1 MANSTHAY
9 HYRSRSRLEPGQGDR
24 LLLLATSGG
33 VSAGAPAVEPRLFT
47 GALTAP
53 EPTAAALLA
62 VADIAAARYYRP
74 GTAAS
79 RDPVVTCHADRLRF
93 ESFSGCCGVHARVDV
108 LPGGFDGG
116 AVTPGT
122 TNIDVNTELRVALG
136 RVTAGEALRLS
147 VGPQDVTVTTSD
159 AAIEEKKV
167 PLPER
172 WLRGFAEVQAI
183 TSAFDLRAELPGTA
197 AFRFLQGCV
206 RGPRAGVLWAVPS
219 GRSLRATGRP
229 VPGAV
234 CLPGP
239 DRLAVLLPL
248 LRFARALRVYGP
260 PVSAAGRPVASAWE
274 LDLGVLRIV
283 LTLSPEPHRGFSGE
297 GAVLGA
303 LAGEEAAADA
313 DLLAALLAF
322 DPVLEI
328 GRLAAS
334 SGLPAVRVR
343 AALTALGTAG
353 RVGYDLAEAAFFH
366 RELPYDAARVDRMN
380 PRLRTAR
387 ALVES
392 GAVAASG
399 DLVTVT
405 VGDHAQRVRFAA
417 DGSASCTC
425 RWWTDYR
432 GTRGRCSHVLA
443 AEIAR
448 DAAQLAIG
456 ISSPGGMA

>member
-1 MANSTHAY
+1 M
-9 HYRSRSRLEPGQGDR
+9 
-24 LLLLATSGG
+24 
-33 VSAGAPAVEPRLFT
+33 
-47 GALTAP
+47 
-53 EPTAAALLA
+53 
-62 VADIAAARYYRP
+62 
-74 GTAAS
+74 
-79 RDPVVTCHADRLRF
+79 VTCHADRLRF

-122 TNIDVNTELRVALG
+122 TNVDVSTELRVVTPG

-147 VGPQDVTVTTSD
+147 VGPQDVTVTTGD

-172 WLRGFAEVQAI
+172 WLVAGSPSHRRSPRPSTCAP
-183 TSAFDLRAELPGTA
+183 SCPGRRRSGSSRA
-197 AFRFLQGCV
+197 AFAGRARGCCGWCRPAV
-206 RGPRAGVLWAVPS
+206 RCGLPS
-219 GRSLRATGRP
+219 GRCRERSACRGPTGSLCSCRCCGSR
-229 VPGAV
+229 VPCGS
-234 CLPGP
+234 
-239 DRLAVLLPL
+239 R
-248 LRFARALRVYGP
+248 YGP
-260 PVSAAGRPVASAWE
+260 PVSAAERPVASAWE

-328 GRLAAS
+328 GRLAAA

-432 GTRGRCSHVLA
+432 GTRGRCSHAVLA
-443 AEIAR
+443 AR
-448 DAAQLAIG
+448 R
-456 ISSPGGMA
+456 SPGTRRSRPSASLPPEVWHDRPAPGLARAAPAA